1 MRWTSE
7 AELEHIQE
15 NANINVPDQYKSAY
29 KELIVKYFKVI
40 SIGKTDLELVKDFL
54 HKIHLRNN

>member
-1 MRWTSE
+1 
-7 AELEHIQE
+7 LEHIQE
-15 NANINVPDQYKSAY
+15 NANINVSDQCKSAY